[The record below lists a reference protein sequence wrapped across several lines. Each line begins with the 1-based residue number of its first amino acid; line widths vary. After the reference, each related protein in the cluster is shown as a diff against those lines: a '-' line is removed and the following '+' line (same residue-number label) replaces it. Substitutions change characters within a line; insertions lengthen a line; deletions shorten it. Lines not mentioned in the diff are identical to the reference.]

1 MDPKHLPT
9 LHALAAQHKLDVR
22 GGRVRRTSSR
32 FCLGVEHGDYNGT
45 SLFGVGTDRGGRRGS
60 CSPALFACGID
71 GACRARVQRIVRAHL
86 SRRRADRAQPLG
98 RQTV

>member
-1 MDPKHLPT
+1 MDPKHLHT

-45 SLFGVGTDRGGRRGS
+45 SLFGVGTDRGGRRGTLPRRAPRS
-60 CSPALFACGID
+60 SQFRVERSRAASEQPID
-71 GACRARVQRIVRAHL
+71 GGTVR
-86 SRRRADRAQPLG
+86 RFGQI
-98 RQTV
+98 